1 LRIELTTTGRRSG
14 LPRRVTLYAY
24 EDRDRL
30 VIVGSYGGA
39 AHDPDWAINLRA
51 HPRAQVRRGRQT
63 LEMTAREVDGL
74 ERGPLWDLVRAEFPL
89 YETYQAR
96 TERVIP
102 LFLLESASDV

>member
-1 LRIELTTTGRRSG
+1 
-14 LPRRVTLYAY
+14 
-24 EDRDRL
+24 
-30 VIVGSYGGA
+30 
-39 AHDPDWAINLRA
+39 
-51 HPRAQVRRGRQT
+51 
-63 LEMTAREVDGL
+63 MTAREIYGP